1 MERSPEFRQLL
12 IGISTIRY
20 LPPSGTA
27 GFDRSFVNGNRRV
40 PAPPPMTMARVRC
53 VVPGGRAGM
62 GIAAAG
68 FAKKESRVERFF
80 VSTKS
85 INANSVASHQSFCA
99 RYRHPE
105 QSRRTPWNKKTR
117 GPSNPLRFAQDDG
130 TVGCTGRPLMPR
142 SLLHVWHCRI
152 RRAF

>member
-68 FAKKESRVERFF
+68 FAKKESRVERRF

-85 INANSVASHQSFCA
+85 INANSVASHQSFLRQA
-99 RYRHPE
+99 SP
-105 QSRRTPWNKKTR
+105 SRAKSRDP
-117 GPSNPLRFAQDDG
+117 
-130 TVGCTGRPLMPR
+130 VE
-142 SLLHVWHCRI
+142 
-152 RRAF
+152 